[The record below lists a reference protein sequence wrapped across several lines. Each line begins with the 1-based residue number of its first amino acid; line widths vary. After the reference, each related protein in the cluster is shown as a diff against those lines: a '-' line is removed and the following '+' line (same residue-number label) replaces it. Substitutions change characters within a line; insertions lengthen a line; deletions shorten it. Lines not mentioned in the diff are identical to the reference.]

1 MAVTSSV
8 SCNRDGDDAGPVEQ
22 DSTSVTLGE
31 Q

>member
-1 MAVTSSV
+1 VTSSV
-8 SCNRDGDDAGPVEQ
+8 SCNRDGAAAAPVEQ